1 MAQQAE
7 VGALRVSLAMN
18 AGEFERGS
26 RRAEK
31 SMDSLSRKA
40 KQLAATFSG
49 ALIGAQYVGTLKKS
63 IQLWGIQED
72 AVRAVEAT
80 LRTTGG
86 TVGRTSKQLQ
96 DMASKLQGKS
106 IFGDEDILKKVTNN
120 LLTFGNIVGPVFD
133 RAQEQALNL
142 SQVLG
147 QDLQSSAIQLGK
159 ALNDPITGITALS
172 RVGIAFTQQ
181 QKDQIKTL
189 IESGQTMKA
198 QGVILDEITK
208 FYGEAAKAAA
218 NTSKG
223 AMAQAANAVGDAFER
238 IGQVIAPIT
247 IAISKAVKSLA
258 EAFAGLSDTAIKF
271 GLVFAGI
278 TPVLIAAKGALGLFG
293 VTLGIAMGP
302 AIALATAIGA
312 ITGAVVA
319 FWPEIKRAGIV
330 TSRVFGD
337 MFKTVNEWATGIV
350 GVITPTAKF
359 IGEGFKYIYESA
371 KQFLVD
377 ALKPVIESV
386 TWFVNK
392 VRSLFGELTEA
403 LGVEEM
409 FKPVADGVSKAFE
422 DTANQASEFTQRNIA
437 TIKQYWKEA
446 GDEGAKE
453 ATEAAIKWTEPV
465 ITVISDAT
473 KKAQE
478 EQRKLIEEG
487 VRLTEGL
494 KTPYDIMT
502 DKIRALQAAQAAGK
516 ITAEAYGNAQTQAAL
531 VAQNAYAGMAS
542 DIASSL
548 ESVFGESKAF
558 AIVSAI
564 INTYEGFTKALA
576 AYPPPFNY
584 AAAAAVL
591 AAGFAK
597 VAAIKNTNKSSK
609 GSGTSSGGGA
619 AASTAGKNNGGGQS
633 GGGATLTVQGLDR
646 NELFTGAQVEELANR
661 LLDFQRDGGKVIL
674 T

>member
-1 MAQQAE
+1 M
-7 VGALRVSLAMN
+7 
-18 AGEFERGS
+18 
-26 RRAEK
+26 
-31 SMDSLSRKA
+31 
-40 KQLAATFSG
+40 
-49 ALIGAQYVGTLKKS
+49 
-63 IQLWGIQED
+63 
-72 AVRAVEAT
+72 
-80 LRTTGG
+80 
-86 TVGRTSKQLQ
+86 
-96 DMASKLQGKS
+96 
-106 IFGDEDILKKVTNN
+106 
-120 LLTFGNIVGPVFD
+120 
-133 RAQEQALNL
+133 
-142 SQVLG
+142 
-147 QDLQSSAIQLGK
+147 QSSAIQLGK

-189 IESGQTMKA
+189 IESGKTMEA
-198 QGVILDEITK
+198 QGVILDEIMK

-223 AMAQAANAVGDAFER
+223 ALAQAANAVGDAFER

-247 IAISKAVKSLA
+247 IAVAKTVKSLA
-258 EAFAGLSDTAIKF
+258 EAFAGLSDAAIRF
-271 GLVFAGI
+271 GLVFAGL
-278 TPVLIAAKGALGLFG
+278 TPVLIAAKGALALFG

-312 ITGAVVA
+312 VTGAVVA

-330 TSRVFGD
+330 TQRVFGD
-337 MFKTVNEWATGIV
+337 IFKTVSDWVNGIV
-350 GVITPTAKF
+350 KLITPAASF
-359 IGEGFKYIYESA
+359 VADGFKHMYTAA
-371 KQFLVD
+371 KQWLVD
-377 ALKPVIESV
+377 ALKPVIENV

-403 LGVEEM
+403 LGM
-409 FKPVADGVSKAFE
+409 DDMMKPVVDNVSKTFE
-422 DTANQASEFTQRNIA
+422 ETTAKAQEFTQNSIS

-446 GDEGAKE
+446 GDEGSKA
-453 ATEAAIKWTEPV
+453 ATEAAVKWTEPV
-465 ITVISDAT
+465 IQVVSDAN
-473 KKAQE
+473 KKMQA
-478 EQRKLIEEG
+478 EQTALINEG
-487 VRLTEGL
+487 VRLAEGL
-494 KTPYDIMT
+494 KSPYDIMT
-502 DKIRALQAAQAAGK
+502 DKINALKAAQEAGK
-516 ITAEAYGNAQTQAAL
+516 ITAAAYGNAQTQAAL

-597 VAAIKNTNKSSK
+597 VAAIKNTNKNSK
-609 GSGTSSGGGA
+609 GSGTSSAGGSAASAAGGGG
-619 AASTAGKNNGGGQS
+619 SGGPGGGT
-633 GGGATLTVQGLDR
+633 ATLTVQGLDR
-646 NELFTGAQVEELANR
+646 SELFTGAQVEELATR

-674 T
+674 E